1 MKGSI
6 EQHRG
11 VLSFPPFLTANWNQ
25 PVLRR
30 CRRYGKQWQITYKLA
45 NTLVRIGRCS
55 IITVA
60 GLHPVIFI
68 VGFNLDAAER
78 VVALGVSGLIAEG
91 VLIPQLFLNLIKD
104 FT

>member
-6 EQHRG
+6 EQQRG
-11 VLSFPPFLTANWNQ
+11 VPSFPLFLTANWNQ

-30 CRRYGKQWQITYKLA
+30 CRRYVKQWPIIYELA
-45 NTLVRIGRCS
+45 NTLARIGRCS

-68 VGFNLDAAER
+68 VCFNLDAAEC
-78 VVALGVSGLIAEG
+78 VIAFGVSGLIAEG